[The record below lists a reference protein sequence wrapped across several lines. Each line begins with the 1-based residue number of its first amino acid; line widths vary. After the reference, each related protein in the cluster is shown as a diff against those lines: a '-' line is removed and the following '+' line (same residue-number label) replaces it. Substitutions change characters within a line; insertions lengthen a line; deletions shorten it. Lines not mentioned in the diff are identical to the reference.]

1 MKLIENAE
9 IILNADKI
17 DSGKIGI
24 VGGKKKNKPLQ
35 DQMDEVSSNQ
45 EIDHP
50 GSSLLK
56 ETSKQYYDPFL
67 KYAGPPRNENIWH
80 YSLFPSTSSK
90 KSNPP
95 GLSLFTTN
103 RENKYSMFSSNN
115 FYYKNQEEEENEEKN
130 ENINLASRKKAIA
143 NSLPS
148 KQIK

>member
-56 ETSKQYYDPFL
+56 ETSKQYYDL
-67 KYAGPPRNENIWH
+67 LEICR
-80 YSLFPSTSSK
+80 SSSK
-90 KSNPP
+90 
-95 GLSLFTTN
+95 
-103 RENKYSMFSSNN
+103 
-115 FYYKNQEEEENEEKN
+115 
-130 ENINLASRKKAIA
+130 
-143 NSLPS
+143 
-148 KQIK
+148 

>member
-1 MKLIENAE
+1 MKLIEN
-9 IILNADKI
+9 DKI
-17 DSGKIGI
+17 DSGNIGI
-24 VGGKKKNKPLQ
+24 IGGKKKNKPLQ
-35 DQMDEVSSNQ
+35 DQQMDEVSSNQ

-80 YSLFPSTSSK
+80 YSFFPSTSSK

-115 FYYKNQEEEENEEKN
+115 FYYKNQEEEENEEEN
-130 ENINLASRKKAIA
+130 ENINLASNKKAIA
-143 NSLPS
+143 NSQRNPS
-148 KQIK
+148 FKTN